1 MRSKFTTSREKRWN
15 GAFALQRK
23 PSLVPSVPN
32 RVVRRVPSVGVL
44 PIERRRM
51 VHLVEGRPAR
61 LGPIR
66 RVESGAVLTDCR
78 LDKEPSAR
86 TPGVFCCA
94 HDEPFL
100 FTAGNFRIRPR
111 IPYAVPYSPASS
123 LPKFRGR
130 VLARRIADGELVE
143 GRALARRPL
152 SASVRRWTPLSAVV
166 RTHLRR
172 PPPPPRSALRDKRGM
187 RASLGRSLGR
197 QHWPPWLLQLQARA
211 IVSGGSV
218 PHHVARRAFDYR
230 STNARRMTAFY

>member
-143 GRALARRPL
+143 GRALARP
-152 SASVRRWTPLSAVV
+152 PLSAVV

-172 PPPPPRSALRDKRGM
+172 PPPPPRSALRGGGGM
-187 RASLGRSLGR
+187 RASLGRRLGRSLGR
-197 QHWPPWLLQLQARA
+197 QHRPPWLLQLQARA
-211 IVSGGSV
+211 MVSGGSV
-218 PHHVARRAFDYR
+218 PHHVARRAFGYR